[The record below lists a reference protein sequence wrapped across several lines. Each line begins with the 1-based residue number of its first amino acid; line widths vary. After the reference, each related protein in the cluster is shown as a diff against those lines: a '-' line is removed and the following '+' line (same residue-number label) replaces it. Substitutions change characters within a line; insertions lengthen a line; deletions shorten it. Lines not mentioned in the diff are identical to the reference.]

1 MIDLQQAPCRIE
13 SVTFARSKP
22 KGSTDAGGGVKKLT
36 LWVGVDEAARFAVA
50 APLFAGAVD
59 EHTLQR
65 VASEGGPGF
74 ELRSKKKLGVCV
86 VKVHAPDGSVLFES
100 PIAKV
105 ERPRLIIGKEA
116 TTAWLVLAIEMA
128 LPRAALPVVD
138 DYFKA
143 DTLLTVTTAQVD
155 IEDEVAAKSAQL
167 AGEPVQV
174 EWVPRA

>member
-1 MIDLQQAPCRIE
+1 MIELTKAPCSIE

-22 KGSTDAGGGVKKLT
+22 KGANDAGGGVKKLA
-36 LWVGVDEAARFAVA
+36 LWVGADEPDMFSRCVS
-50 APLFAGAVD
+50 LFAGAID

-65 VASEGGPGF
+65 VAADNGPGF
-74 ELRSKKKLGVCV
+74 ELRSKRKLGVCI
-86 VKVHAPDGSVLFES
+86 VKIHAPDGSVLFES

-105 ERPRLIIGKEA
+105 ERPRLVIGKEA
-116 TTAWLVLAIEMA
+116 KTAWLVLSVEMA

-143 DTLLTVTTAQVD
+143 DTLLSMAQSQTDLEDAATAK
-155 IEDEVAAKSAQL
+155 AAQL
-167 AGEPVQV
+167 AAEPQQV